1 MVAMKLQF
9 EIQCSSC
16 GSGDVSIKQ
25 AQNGTD
31 IVICENPECEDYQCF
46 WELELYFED
55 AQVIE

>member
-1 MVAMKLQF
+1 MKLQF